1 MAERKYKLT
10 VTLSEKDYARLNRL
24 KKKTG
29 LTTQAYFLKL
39 FHEIQPKELP
49 QADFYEVLKV
59 LRQISINM
67 NQIAAK
73 ANTIGFINAE
83 AYWENSGRLQKAI
96 SEIKHQMTGNI

>member
-10 VTLSEKDYARLNRL
+10 VTLNEKDYARLNRL

-49 QADFYEVLKV
+49 QTDFLEVLKV

-67 NQIAAK
+67 NQIAVK
-73 ANTIGFINAE
+73 ANTIGFVNAD
-83 AYWENSGRLQKAI
+83 AYWENSRRLQEAI
-96 SEIKHQMTGNI
+96 AEIKGRMN

>member
-10 VTLSEKDYARLNRL
+10 VTLNEKDYARLNRL

-39 FHEIQPKELP
+39 FYEIQPKELP
-49 QADFYEVLKV
+49 QTDFLEVLKV

-67 NQIAAK
+67 NQIAVK
-73 ANTIGFINAE
+73 ANTIGFVNAD
-83 AYWENSGRLQKAI
+83 AYWENSRRLQKVI
-96 SEIKHQMTGNI
+96 SEIKCSMI